1 MIERYTIV
9 TALLISALAPMA
21 VAQAPRI
28 DDIAPSL
35 SAVESISKP
44 GLDAAAL
51 TREPGPTAPPRAPRE
66 AAQDAQKQYG
76 GRVLSVRLIKDKY
89 RVKLLKDGEVRV
101 VQVPAR

>member
-1 MIERYTIV
+1 MIERYMIV
-9 TALLISALAPMA
+9 TGLLISALVPAA
-21 VAQAPRI
+21 AAQVPRL
-28 DDIAPSL
+28 DDIAPSI

-44 GLDAAAL
+44 GLDSAAL
-51 TREPGPTAPPRAPRE
+51 IREPVPTAPPRVPRE